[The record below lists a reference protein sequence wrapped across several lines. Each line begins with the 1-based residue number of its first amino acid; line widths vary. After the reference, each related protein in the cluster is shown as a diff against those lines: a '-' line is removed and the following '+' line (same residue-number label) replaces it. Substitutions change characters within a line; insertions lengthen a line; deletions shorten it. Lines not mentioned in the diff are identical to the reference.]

1 MPDRFT
7 CIMKLADDNRVAKYI
22 DFDTQAEAD
31 AHIAKYS
38 SGYPDAFVVTD
49 EPARDPTD
57 WVCDPSS
64 KTIASRSKRPRPMK
78 DWSIAMAATDA
89 GMPRAVEDVIDALD
103 ESTQAKLPQIIKD
116 NHAAKKV
123 LRGQKP

>member
-1 MPDRFT
+1 
-7 CIMKLADDNRVAKYI
+7 MKLADDNRVAKYI
-22 DFDTQAEAD
+22 DFDTQTEAD
-31 AHIAKYS
+31 AHIEKNKS
-38 SGYPDAFVVTD
+38 SYPDAFVVTD

-78 DWSIAMAATDA
+78 DWSIAMGATDM
-89 GMPRAVEDVIDALD
+89 GMPRVVEDVIDALD

-116 NHAAKKV
+116 KHAAKKV